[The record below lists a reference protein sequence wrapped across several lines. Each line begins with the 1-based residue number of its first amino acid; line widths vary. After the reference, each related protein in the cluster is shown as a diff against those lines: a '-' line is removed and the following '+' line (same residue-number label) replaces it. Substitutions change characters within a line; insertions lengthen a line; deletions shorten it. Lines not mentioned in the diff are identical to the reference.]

1 MQYDFNLRPV
11 DFVGQ
16 YMRGKTFRE
25 DMEEAKR
32 KRQDTEEAKA
42 MLKQTEADAQAEKEL
57 IQDIRIADYYMDN
70 GMYDQALAHTDQ
82 RMQRLSQQGRDV
94 SDTGEIY
101 DLMRSGDYAT
111 AHGMLKAGL
120 AGLGQLQEK
129 SKGDKSEPL
138 HDNIKIG
145 EGGEL
150 IGRNRETGVYEVIPS
165 EVKARGATPQVQV
178 GSGESAYDK
187 EIAKYDAEV
196 FKSLKEQ
203 KREAG
208 KSNRALA
215 RMLKLN
221 DEALSGAGSG
231 LKQTVLSLANSIGF
245 EVDKTLSATEMF
257 NALSNDLTLGQTSK
271 LTGPLTDKDME
282 FLSATVPQLKNS
294 VEGRRMIIQYMKTI
308 NDASIEKARTAE
320 KYAKDRNGRFSDSG
334 FQDYYEQQMAQRNL
348 LQDFYGDFGFDS
360 DESAD
365 ENEESLDS
373 ILSRY

>member
-25 DMEEAKR
+25 DMEERKR

-42 MLKQTEADAQAEKEL
+42 MLKQAEADAQAEKEL
-57 IQDIRIADYYMDN
+57 IQDIRVADYYMDN
-70 GMYDQALAHTDQ
+70 GMYEQALAHTDQ

-101 DLMRSGDYAT
+101 DLMRSGDYTT

-120 AGLGQLQEK
+120 AGVGKLQEK
-129 SKGDKSEPL
+129 SKAGPEYT
-138 HDNIKIG
+138 NIKVDKDG
-145 EGGEL
+145 NPVGLSSKTGKYEL
-150 IGRNRETGVYEVIPS
+150 IPS
-165 EVKARGATPQVQV
+165 DVQIRGATPQVQV
-178 GSGESAYDK
+178 GSSESAYDK

-208 KSNRALA
+208 KSNRALS
-215 RMLKLN
+215 RMSKLN

-294 VEGRRMIIQYMKTI
+294 VDGRRMIIQYMKTI
-308 NDASIEKARTAE
+308 NDASIEKARMAE
-320 KYAKDRNGRFSDSG
+320 KYAKDRKGRFSDSG
-334 FQDYYEQQMAQRNL
+334 FQDYYDQQMAQRNL

>member
-25 DMEEAKR
+25 DMEERKR
-32 KRQDTEEAKA
+32 KKADRAELEQLQEAARREKA
-42 MLKQTEADAQAEKEL
+42 L
-57 IQDIRIADYYMDN
+57 IQDARTLKYYLEDGSFNSAQDLALTRLQKLTDMGAD
-70 GMYDQALAHTDQ
+70 T
-82 RMQRLSQQGRDV
+82 
-94 SDTGEIY
+94 SDTEQVAGK
-101 DLMRSGDYAT
+101 LVSGDFQGALGDVN
-111 AHGMLKAGL
+111 AFL
-120 AGLGQLQEK
+120 AGVGKLQEK
-129 SKGDKSEPL
+129 SKAEKSEPL

-150 IGRNRETGVYEVIPS
+150 IGRNRETGVFEVIPS

-178 GSGESAYDK
+178 GSSESAYDK

-208 KSNRALA
+208 KSNRALS
-215 RMLKLN
+215 RMSKLN

-294 VEGRRMIIQYMKTI
+294 VDGRRMIIQYMKTI
-308 NDASIEKARTAE
+308 NDASIEKARMAE
-320 KYAKDRNGRFSDSG
+320 KYAKDRKGRFSDSG
-334 FQDYYEQQMAQRNL
+334 FQDYYDQQMAQRNL